1 MVKYEIPL
9 DLSGLDL
16 ESLDTDED
24 FRREAERLLPAA
36 LEELGQAFGEA
47 AWRRQAVAMATA
59 MKGREATGEMREF
72 IQKAGRTYRR
82 FAPASDRLALEDLLV
97 RKLREAKDQSG
108 AHTKDEG
115 GSTIPTH

>member
-9 DLSGLDL
+9 DLSDVDL
-16 ESLDTDED
+16 EALDTDED
-24 FRREAERLLPAA
+24 FRREAARLLPVA

-47 AWRRQAVAMATA
+47 AWKRQATAT
-59 MKGREATGEMREF
+59 KSRESATSEMRDF
-72 IQKAGRTYRR
+72 VQKAGRTYRR

-108 AHTKDEG
+108 TPTKDEG
-115 GSTIPTH
+115 GATIPAV

>member
-9 DLSGLDL
+9 DLSGIDL
-16 ESLDTDED
+16 EALDTDKD
-24 FRREAERLLPAA
+24 FSREAERLLPAA

-47 AWRRQAVAMATA
+47 AWKRQAVALARA
-59 MKGREATGEMREF
+59 VKGREATGEMREF

-82 FAPASDRLALEDLLV
+82 FAPASDRLALKDLLI

-108 AHTKDEG
+108 ARTKDES
-115 GSTIPTH
+115 GSTIPVR